1 MKISNN
7 IIGCIIGMLI
17 ISCQKQETS
26 ITNPEDYTVYLTE
39 KNNQIVEES
48 KGRLQFWNSRIKED
62 SLQITALGPAAAAY
76 TELFQATGDIDYL
89 KLAEKA
95 LTKSAEIAVIGKSG
109 HLLALAHNYISQ
121 HRFIEAKEAAQGAYL
136 SKTDSKATEM
146 VLFDISMELGEY
158 ENAAKYLERIA
169 NQSDYDFL
177 IRLAKW
183 NDYKGNLDATIRN
196 MEKALKIAESSKN
209 QGLQLWSYTNLA
221 DYYGHA
227 GRIRESYDHYLK
239 ALAIDPSNA
248 YAKKGI
254 AWIVYSYE
262 HKPEE
267 ALRILDVL
275 TRSHQSPDYFLLKA
289 EIAEFQKEDITKRVH
304 LKRYEHAVKDKQY
317 GSMYNTHTA
326 LLLAEEYQAFEQALE
341 IAEEEIR
348 NRPTPQS
355 YDLKAYILN
364 LKGDHKEAL
373 SIAENYI
380 VHKTFEPLASFHI
393 AQIYKA
399 NNLSKKASSI
409 IEELIGSSYELGP
422 VISQKIINL

>member
-7 IIGCIIGMLI
+7 IIGFIVGVLI
-17 ISCQKQETS
+17 ISCQKEETT
-26 ITNPEDYTVYLTE
+26 ITNPEDYTMYLKE
-39 KNNQIVEES
+39 DHSQIAEEA
-48 KGRLQFWNSRIKED
+48 KERLQFWNSRIKKD
-62 SLQITALGPAAAAY
+62 SLQLTALGPAAATY
-76 TELFQATGDIDYL
+76 TKLFQSTGDIVYL

-95 LTKSAEIAVIGKSG
+95 LTKSTEIAAVGKSG

-121 HRFIEAKEAAQGAYL
+121 HRFIEAKKAAQGAYL
-136 SKTDSKATEM
+136 LKTDSKASEM
-146 VLFDISMELGEY
+146 VLFDVSMELGEY
-158 ENAAKYLERIA
+158 DNAEKYLEKFV
-169 NQSDYDFL
+169 NQSDYNFL

-209 QGLQLWSYTNLA
+209 NDLQLWSYTNLA

-227 GRIRESYDHYLK
+227 GKIRESYDHYLK

-267 ALRILDVL
+267 ALKILDAVM
-275 TRSHQSPDYFLLKA
+275 SDYQSPDYFLLKA
-289 EIAEFQKEDITKRVH
+289 EIAEFQKNDIARKINLIKFRNSI
-304 LKRYEHAVKDKQY
+304 KDDRY
-317 GSMYNTHTA
+317 GLMYNTHKA
-326 LLLAEEYQAFEQALE
+326 ILLAEEYDEYDKALA
-341 IAEEEIR
+341 IAEQEIQ

-380 VHKTFEPLASFHI
+380 VHKTFEPLANLHI
-393 AQIYKA
+393 AQIYKT
-399 NNLSKKASSI
+399 NNLSEKVSPI
-409 IEELIGSSYELGP
+409 IEELKESSYELGP
-422 VISQKIINL
+422 VISKELMNL

>member
-1 MKISNN
+1 MKISNS
-7 IIGCIIGMLI
+7 IIVLLIGILI
-17 ISCQKQETS
+17 VSCKKEEAT
-26 ITNPEDYTVYLTE
+26 ITNPEDYAVYFAE
-39 KNNQIVEES
+39 QNNQTTKETKE
-48 KGRLQFWNSRIKED
+48 KLQFWNSRIKAD
-62 SLQITALGPAAAAY
+62 SLQITALAPAATAY
-76 TELFQATGDIDYL
+76 TELFHSTGDIAYL

-95 LTKSAEIAVIGKSG
+95 LTKSVDVAAIGKSG
-109 HLLALAHNYISQ
+109 YLLALAHNYISQ

-136 SKTDSKATEM
+136 LKTNSKATEM

-158 ENAAKYLERIA
+158 ENAEKYLQKIT
-169 NQSDYDFL
+169 NQSDYNFL

-209 QGLQLWSYTNLA
+209 KGLQLWSYTNLA

-227 GRIRESYDHYLK
+227 GRIEESYDHYLK

-254 AWIVYSYE
+254 AWIIYSYE

-267 ALRILDVL
+267 ALKILDAVM
-275 TRSHQSPDYFLLKA
+275 SDYQSPDYFLLKA
-289 EIAEFQKEDITKRVH
+289 EIAEFHKNDTVKKINLIK
-304 LKRYEHAVKDKQY
+304 YYNSVKDNKY
-317 GSMYNTHTA
+317 GAMYNTHTA
-326 LLLAEEYQAFEQALE
+326 LFLAEEYGEYDKALA
-341 IAEEEIR
+341 IAEEEIQ

-380 VHKTFEPLASFHI
+380 VNKTFEPVANLHI

-399 NNLSKKASSI
+399 NNLSEKVSPI
-409 IEELIGSSYELGP
+409 IEELMESSYELGP
-422 VISQKIINL
+422 VISKELMNL